1 MKISKVQATAIILSA
16 LLISASL
23 SSCSSSPKDVSQQSS
38 QNASQE
44 SAVGDIAS
52 YAVQIEYYEGLIK
65 ELEASILSTK
75 EESFIKSSAYQEEID
90 SLKNKIKLL
99 ELANNTQVT
108 PEIDD
113 NKAQLGTREDTDTSE
128 SQFVYEIKNGSA
140 IITAFK
146 GNATQVTIP
155 QKINGLTV
163 SAIGEDAFKGT
174 SVRKITVSE
183 GISYIDWFAF
193 SDCRE
198 LSEIYIPA
206 SVTEIRHGAFDNC
219 PSSLKIICPK
229 GSYAERYATSWG
241 IATEAR

>member
-1 MKISKVQATAIILSA
+1 MKISKVQAAAIILSA
-16 LLISASL
+16 LLISSSL
-23 SSCSSSPKDVSQQSS
+23 SSCSASQKDASAQSS
-38 QNASQE
+38 QNTSQE
-44 SAVGDIAS
+44 SIVSNITS
-52 YAVQIEYYEGLIK
+52 YTVQIEYYESLIK
-65 ELEASILSTK
+65 ELEASILDIK

-90 SLKNKIKLL
+90 SLKNKIKLM
-99 ELANNTQVT
+99 ELTSNSQVT

-113 NKAQLGTREDTDTSE
+113 NKTQLGTKDDVTPE
-128 SQFVYEIKNGSA
+128 SQFVYEVKNGSV

-155 QKINGLTV
+155 QKIDGLPV
-163 SAIGEDAFKGT
+163 SAIGEEAFRGSSIKRVT
-174 SVRKITVSE
+174 ISE

-198 LSEIYIPA
+198 LCEIYIPT
-206 SVTEIRHGAFDNC
+206 SVTEIGHGAFDNC

-229 GSYAERYATSWG
+229 GSYAEKYAISWG